1 MHPSRGEFGYALEY
15 EQLPLDFQ
23 AFYVR
28 KMLLSFLTLTQN
40 LLLEPKMNSEI
51 YMGNIYSNEMFTLL
65 TKLNK

>member
-28 KMLLSFLTLTQN
+28 KVLLSFLTLTRS
-40 LLLEPKMNSEI
+40 LLLEPKMNSES
-51 YMGNIYSNEMFTLL
+51 YMGNVYSNEMFTLL

>member
-15 EQLPLDFQ
+15 EQLPLHFQ
-23 AFYVR
+23 AFCVR
-28 KMLLSFLTLTQN
+28 KLLLSFLKLTQN

-51 YMGNIYSNEMFTLL
+51 YMGNVYSNEMFTLL

>member
-15 EQLPLDFQ
+15 EQLPLQFK

-28 KMLLSFLTLTQN
+28 KMSQSFLTLTQN
-40 LLLEPKMNSEI
+40 LLLEPKVNSESN
-51 YMGNIYSNEMFTLL
+51 MGNVYSNEMFTLL